1 MEYILLPL
9 IEHIAEGMP
18 QLSLVDEDYGQL
30 EVIDEEGKEM
40 YPITY
45 PAVLIDLEQVDWSE
59 VAGKSQMG
67 EARLK
72 IRLIIDCYDDTHAS
86 SGTLYRIQERGER
99 ADAHRE
105 QVLYGQP
112 RHQDL
117 PRDLHLPNFGGYHPS
132 NRVGWR
138 SSVDS
143 HTALFLGPRNP
154 VNSLFGASEGVSLPL
169 IMERSICKMVPSAIK
184 NSCSRISN
192 TAE

>member
-86 SGTLYRIQERGER
+86 SGTLYRIQERAELRRQMHELLQGFKVTPEASGLMR
-99 ADAHRE
+99 TESKFYTGNHGIKIYQETYTCRIPEVITPQIGWAGDPPSIRIQLSSSAHE
-105 QVLYGQP
+105 TP
-112 RHQDL
+112 
-117 PRDLHLPNFGGYHPS
+117 
-132 NRVGWR
+132 
-138 SSVDS
+138 
-143 HTALFLGPRNP
+143 
-154 VNSLFGASEGVSLPL
+154 
-169 IMERSICKMVPSAIK
+169 
-184 NSCSRISN
+184 
-192 TAE
+192 

>member
-45 PAVLIDLEQVDWSE
+45 PAVLIDLEQVDWGE

-86 SGTLYRIQERGER
+86 SGTLYRIQERAELRRQMHELLQGFKVTPE
-99 ADAHRE
+99 
-105 QVLYGQP
+105 
-112 RHQDL
+112 
-117 PRDLHLPNFGGYHPS
+117 
-132 NRVGWR
+132 
-138 SSVDS
+138 
-143 HTALFLGPRNP
+143 
-154 VNSLFGASEGVSLPL
+154 ASGLMRTESKFYTGNHG
-169 IMERSICKMVPSAIK
+169 IK
-184 NSCSRISN
+184 IYQETYTCRISEVI
-192 TAE
+192 TPQIGWAGDPPSIRIQPSSSAHETP

>member
-30 EVIDEEGKEM
+30 EVIDEEGREM

-59 VAGKSQMG
+59 LAGKSQMG

-86 SGTLYRIQERGER
+86 SGTLYRIQERAELRRQMHELLQGFKVTPEASGLMR
-99 ADAHRE
+99 TESKFYTGNHGIKIYQETYTCRI
-105 QVLYGQP
+105 
-112 RHQDL
+112 
-117 PRDLHLPNFGGYHPS
+117 
-132 NRVGWR
+132 
-138 SSVDS
+138 
-143 HTALFLGPRNP
+143 
-154 VNSLFGASEGVSLPL
+154 SEGITPQ
-169 IMERSICKMVPSAIK
+169 IGWAGDPPSIRIQLSSSAHE
-184 NSCSRISN
+184 
-192 TAE
+192 TP